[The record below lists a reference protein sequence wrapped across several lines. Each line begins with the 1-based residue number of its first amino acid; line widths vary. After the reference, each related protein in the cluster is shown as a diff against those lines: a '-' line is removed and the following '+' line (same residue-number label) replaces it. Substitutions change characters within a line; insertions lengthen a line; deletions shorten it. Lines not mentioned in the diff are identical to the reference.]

1 MIALGFDPGLATT
14 GYGVIKENK
23 SRYYHLAHGTIRT
36 PPTKSIPERLAT
48 IYQNARELIQEYK
61 PDTIAVERLYFEK
74 NVTNG
79 IYVAQARG
87 VLLLATAHEK
97 LPLVEL
103 SPTEVK
109 IALVGYGRAE
119 KIQVQLMIQRL
130 LLLDAIPKPDD
141 AADALAIALC
151 SLHIQPFSENLGK

>member
-14 GYGVIKENK
+14 GYGIIHKKSSKYFYIK
-23 SRYYHLAHGTIRT
+23 HGTIRT
-36 PPTKSIPERLAT
+36 PATKTIPERLAI
-48 IYQNARELIQEYK
+48 IYQDAHNLIVKYK
-61 PDTIAVERLYFEK
+61 PDTIAIERLYFEK

-87 VLLLATAHEK
+87 VLLLATAHHNI
-97 LPLVEL
+97 PVVEF

-119 KIQVQLMIQRL
+119 KIQVQRMVQKL
-130 LLLDAIPKPDD
+130 LSLDTLPRPDD
-141 AADALAIALC
+141 SADALALAICA
-151 SLHIQPFSENLGK
+151 LHIAKTNT

>member
-14 GYGVIKENK
+14 GYGLIHKK
-23 SRYYHLAHGTIRT
+23 SSRYFHITHGVIRT
-36 PPTKSIPERLAT
+36 PATKPIPERLAI
-48 IYQNARELIQEYK
+48 IYQSAQDLITKYK

-87 VLLLATAHEK
+87 VLLLATAHHK
-97 LPLVEL
+97 IPIVEF

-119 KIQVQLMIQRL
+119 KIQVQNMVKKF
-130 LLLDAIPKPDD
+130 LLLDTIPKPDD
-141 AADALAIALC
+141 SADALALAICA
-151 SLHIQPFSENLGK
+151 LHIKPMNI

>member
-14 GYGVIKENK
+14 GYGLVRKEG
-23 SRYYHLAHGTIRT
+23 SRYFYISHGTIRT
-36 PPTKSIPERLAT
+36 PAINDIAKRLAI
-48 IYQNARELIQEYK
+48 IYQNAFDLIKEHK
-61 PDTIAVERLYFEK
+61 PDIIAIERLYFEK

-87 VLLLATAHEK
+87 VLLLATAHQQI
-97 LPLVEL
+97 PVVEF

-119 KIQVQLMIQRL
+119 KIQVQNMVQRL
-130 LLLDAIPKPDD
+130 LLLDEIPRPDD
-141 AADALAIALC
+141 AADALAMAICAF
-151 SLHIQPFSENLGK
+151 HIKPIHPGNI

>member
-14 GYGVIKENK
+14 GYGLVHKK
-23 SRYYHLAHGTIRT
+23 GSRYFHISHGTIRT
-36 PPTKSIPERLAT
+36 PASKDIAERLAI
-48 IYQNARELIQEYK
+48 IYQNALDLIKKYR
-61 PDTIAVERLYFEK
+61 PDTIAIERLYFEK

-87 VLLLATAHEK
+87 VLLLATAH
-97 LPLVEL
+97 LQIPVVEF

-119 KIQVQLMIQRL
+119 KIQVQSMVQRL
-130 LLLDAIPKPDD
+130 LLLDVIPRPDD
-141 AADALAIALC
+141 SADALALAICA
-151 SLHIQPFSENLGK
+151 LHIKPLPR